1 MDNTSERVSEV
12 RKISTINS
20 KLKDMVISALLIALV
35 FVATR
40 FINIRLPIA
49 VNGGLIHLGN
59 AMLFVAAIV
68 FGGKKGAIAGAFGM
82 GLFDLLSEWAIWA
95 PATFIIRGVMGYII
109 GNMANSNDRN
119 GKKIL
124 WNLVGIILASI
135 WMIVGYYVAEGI
147 LYGNWIAPAT
157 SIPGN
162 ITQLIIG
169 AIIGIPLAAALK
181 KTKVF

>member
-1 MDNTSERVSEV
+1 
-12 RKISTINS
+12 
-20 KLKDMVISALLIALV
+20 MVISALLIALV

>member
-1 MDNTSERVSEV
+1 MNNIGEGVSKT
-12 RKISTINS
+12 KISTVNS

-109 GNMANSNDRN
+109 GTMANSNDRN

-124 WNLVGIILASI
+124 WNVVGIILASI

-147 LYGNWIAPAT
+147 LYGNWIAPLT

-181 KTKVF
+181 KTKIF